1 MLNPTPR
8 GLVLLLCLVPL
19 LAAPVAQGGAVA
31 GSAREDV
38 RALLAELAHPD
49 AAVRALAERRL
60 GQSLGP
66 EHAPLL
72 AEWALVGDSETRAR
86 LASALVHAPRHLG
99 LALELA
105 RQAGPAA
112 EVGQQALLGH
122 IAAWEEGLDL
132 PLLARRELD
141 ERLDRWADDRRS
153 KRLRLPADL
162 EPRAA
167 LELLGRRAG
176 FGLPLIVDPELA
188 RAAPFPAIAAEP
200 LGGSALDLLRAI
212 AGARGLALDAAQ
224 AKPERENDP
233 PTLLWLRLVRA
244 PAQGRG
250 SGAEQLLTWLGAL
263 DGATPAV
270 ARASAQ
276 ALALSGWP
284 AALDL
289 LAERWLARRDAAAES
304 GLLAAAAVGRPHG
317 VLLSEETVA
326 ELVARLDRALAGS
339 DAERAAGAEIAL
351 ALAGL
356 PARAPSGADLG
367 AVLAAD
373 FDAAPPRAQRARLAA
388 LVHMGAGTDPVRA
401 LLASVLGAGEGTYDP
416 QILKEALRVR
426 AGLYEPRRGGV
437 ERLGAPRALLGAVGA
452 AGGPSAVELGRWLV
466 DAELLPPE
474 AWRDPAALPAD
485 LPRGAAIA
493 VLQQWLGAGNLP
505 AAASHLAALLED
517 AGNLDP
523 LGSHLESW
531 RVGGDG
537 DRLAAL
543 LAALRNPAAGAPAVD
558 AARLEDLSL
567 AVGLLPEERHR
578 AVLDR
583 LLAADT
589 PHPVQLA
596 QLVVG
601 PVGVRARVALVG
613 RLREAL
619 ETATPAEA
627 RVLAAA
633 VIAAERR
640 LTASGAD
647 EELAELRFAL
657 STLARTGRETPL
669 GAALLS
675 IGRADSL
682 VRPLLDLGREEAG
695 LVP

>member
-8 GLVLLLCLVPL
+8 SLVLLLCLVSL
-19 LAAPVAQGGAVA
+19 LAAPAT
-31 GSAREDV
+31 AREDL
-38 RALLAELAHPD
+38 RALWAELAHPD
-49 AAVRALAERRL
+49 AQVRALAERRL

-72 AEWALVGDSETRAR
+72 AEWALAGDSETRAR

-99 LALELA
+99 LALALA
-105 RQAGPAA
+105 RQDGPAA

-122 IAAWEEGLDL
+122 IAAWEEGVDL

-141 ERLDRWADDRRS
+141 ARLDRWADDRRS

-167 LELLGRRAG
+167 LELMGRRAD

-188 RAAPFPAIAAEP
+188 RAAPFLPIAAEP
-200 LGGSALDLLRAI
+200 LDGSAVDLLRAI

-233 PTLLWLRLVRA
+233 PALLWLRLVRA

-263 DGATPAV
+263 DGGTPAV

-289 LAERWLARRDAAAES
+289 LAERWLARRDPAAEA
-304 GLLAAAAVGRPHG
+304 GLLAAASVGRPHG
-317 VLLSEETVA
+317 VLLTEGAVA

-339 DAERAAGAEIAL
+339 DGASGAEL
-351 ALAGL
+351 GVALAGL

-388 LVHMGAGTDPVRA
+388 LVHTGAGTDPVRA
-401 LLASVLGAGEGTYDP
+401 LVARVLGAEEGVYDP
-416 QILKEALRVR
+416 QTLKEALRVR
-426 AGLYEPRRGGV
+426 AGLFEPRGGGV
-437 ERLGAPRALLGAVGA
+437 ERVGAPRTLLRAVGG
-452 AGGPSAVELGRWLV
+452 AGGASAVELGRWLV
-466 DAELLPPE
+466 EAELLPPE
-474 AWRDPAALPAD
+474 GWRDPAALPAD
-485 LPRGAAIA
+485 LSRGAKIA
-493 VLQQWLGAGNLP
+493 VLQQWLGAGDLP
-505 AAASHLAALLED
+505 AAAAHLTVLMED

-523 LGSHLESW
+523 LAAHLEPW

-543 LAALRNPAAGAPAVD
+543 LAVLRQPAEGAPAVD
-558 AARLEDLSL
+558 AVLLDDLAL
-567 AVGLLPEERHR
+567 ALGLLPEERHR

-583 LLAADT
+583 LLASET
-589 PHPVQLA
+589 PHPVRLA
-596 QLVVG
+596 QLVAG
-601 PVGVRARVALVG
+601 PMGVRARVVLVG
-613 RLREAL
+613 RMRDAL

-627 RVLAAA
+627 RVLASA

-640 LTASGAD
+640 LTAAGLD
-647 EELAELRFAL
+647 GELAELRFAL
-657 STLARTGRETPL
+657 STLSRTGRETAL

-675 IGRADSL
+675 IGRADGL

-695 LVP
+695 LVR